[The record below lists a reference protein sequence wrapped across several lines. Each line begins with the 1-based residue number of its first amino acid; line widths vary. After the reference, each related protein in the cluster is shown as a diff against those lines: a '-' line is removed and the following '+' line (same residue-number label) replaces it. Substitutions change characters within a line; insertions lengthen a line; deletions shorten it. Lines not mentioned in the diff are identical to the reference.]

1 MDIRAVFDKRTLRAT
16 EAKLEKRRKKALL
29 RKNIKSA
36 LRVGAA
42 ISLEEA
48 KRLVPVDTGKLRDDL
63 KIRVYGNSIIIRSVL
78 PYATAQEFK
87 NRPFLR
93 PTLKTKK
100 TAIVDAVRQEYK
112 KIVDV

>member
-1 MDIRAVFDKRTLRAT
+1 MKVFVDRRKLRET
-16 EAKLEKRRKKALL
+16 QAKLEKRKRKAIR
-29 RKNIKSA
+29 RKNIKKA

-48 KRLVPVDTGKLRDDL
+48 RRLVPVDTGRLRDDL

-78 PYATAQEFK
+78 PYATDQEFN
-87 NRPFLR
+87 NRAYLR

-100 TAIVDAVRQEYK
+100 SQIVEAVRSEYK

>member
-1 MDIRAVFDKRTLRAT
+1 MFNVNFDRKSLRDT
-16 EAKLEKRRKKALL
+16 QAKLEKRKKKALR

-36 LRVGAA
+36 LRLGAA

-48 KRLVPVDTGKLRDDL
+48 QRLVPVDTGRLKKDL

-78 PYATAQEFK
+78 PYATDQEFK
-87 NRPFLR
+87 NRAFLR

-100 TAIVDAVRQEYK
+100 TQIVEAVRQGYK
-112 KIVDV
+112 KIVEV